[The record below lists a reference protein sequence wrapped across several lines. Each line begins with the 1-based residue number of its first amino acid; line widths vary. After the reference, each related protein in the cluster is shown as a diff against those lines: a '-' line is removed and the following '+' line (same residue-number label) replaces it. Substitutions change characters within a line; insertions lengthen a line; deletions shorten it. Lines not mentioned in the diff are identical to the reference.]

1 MDHTAKA
8 LAADGLLPRL
18 ELSPCM
24 DEAIDQC
31 VANGPFRIQ
40 VRCKPRRQLP

>member
-1 MDHTAKA
+1 MDHTAET

-18 ELSPCM
+18 ELSPSM

-31 VANGPFRIQ
+31 VANGTNRFPQ
-40 VRCKPRRQLP
+40 HTSP